1 MNIPFLSLH
10 DVTAKYKDEIHEA
23 VKRVVDSGW
32 YLQGKENEQFEKHYA
47 EYIGTKHCIGCANGL
62 DALIW
67 IFRAYIELG
76 VMQPGDEVIVPA
88 NTYIATILAITENG
102 LIPVLVEPRQ
112 DTLQIDDS
120 LIEERITERTKA
132 ICIVH
137 LYGRLAYTEKI
148 GELCAKYGLKLIE
161 DNAQA
166 HGCSYRAPQS
176 PEGEVVATTMQERTG
191 VNMADPA
198 YYPTLKKRA
207 AEMRANPTEAE
218 NILWNALSEQKLGYK
233 IRRQHIVSQYI
244 LDFAYHDCRLAIEL
258 DGGYHNTEDQ
268 QYDDAVRTKNLEAL
282 GWHVLRFTNDEVYN
296 NLDEVLAKIK
306 SAIESATATSPTDAS
321 PLGECGAGRLAKRT
335 GSLGD
340 AAGHSFYPGKNL
352 GALGDGGAVTTDD
365 DELAAAIRA
374 LANYGSQ
381 KKYVFKYTGR
391 NSRLDEI
398 QAAVL
403 DVKLRHLD
411 EDLKARQEIAD
422 YYYDH
427 IDNPLIELPV
437 RLPHENNVYHLFP
450 ILVKNLPHNPL
461 EGKSSCQEYLGD
473 STCMGDF
480 LQVHTATSP
489 SGDCGAGLCG
499 ADSLRD
505 KLQKYLEDNGVG
517 TVIHYPIP
525 PHLQEC
531 YQNSPFRGLGGLP
544 ITELLADCELSLPI
558 SPTMTMEEAAE
569 VVRLVN
575 EFKE

>member
-1 MNIPFLSLH
+1 MNIPFLSLK
-10 DVTAKYKDEIHEA
+10 DVTAKYADEIHEA
-23 VKRVVDSGW
+23 VLRVVDSGW

-67 IFRAYIELG
+67 IFRAYIEMG

-102 LIPVLVEPRQ
+102 LVPVLVDPRQ

-137 LYGRLAYTEKI
+137 LYGRLACTQHI
-148 GELCAKYGLKLIE
+148 LELCEKYGLKLIE

-166 HGCSYRAPQS
+166 HGCSMPITS
-176 PEGEVVATTMQERTG
+176 
-191 VNMADPA
+191 
-198 YYPTLKKRA
+198 
-207 AEMRANPTEAE
+207 
-218 NILWNALSEQKLGYK
+218 
-233 IRRQHIVSQYI
+233 
-244 LDFAYHDCRLAIEL
+244 
-258 DGGYHNTEDQ
+258 
-268 QYDDAVRTKNLEAL
+268 NL
-282 GWHVLRFTNDEVYN
+282 
-296 NLDEVLAKIK
+296 
-306 SAIESATATSPTDAS
+306 S
-321 PLGECGAGRLAKRT
+321 PLIYRRT
-335 GSLGD
+335 GSLGS

-391 NSRLDEI
+391 TSRLDEI

-411 EDLKARQEIAD
+411 EDLKARQAIAD

-427 IDNPLIELPV
+427 IDNPLVELPV

-450 ILVKNLPHNPL
+450 ILVK
-461 EGKSSCQEYLGD
+461 GD
-473 STCMGDF
+473 GQ
-480 LQVHTATSP
+480 LAI
-489 SGDCGAGLCG
+489 GNR
-499 ADSLRD
+499 RD
-505 KLQKYLEDNGVG
+505 KLQKYLEENGVG

-531 YQNSPFRGLGGLP
+531 YQNHPSLQGRAGDRL
-544 ITELLADCELSLPI
+544 ITEMLASCELSLPI
-558 SPTMTMEEAAE
+558 SPCMTLEEAAE

-575 EFKE
+575 AFKD